1 MNEKYALVT
10 GSTKGIGKQIAE
22 DLLKKGCF
30 VILNYSKS
38 GADATKTKCEL
49 AKISKKF
56 TIIKAD
62 LSDLKA
68 INVLVKKIKS
78 LTNSLDYVILN
89 AGATERKSFEDI
101 KVEDWNKV
109 FNTNLAVPFFLI
121 QKLNKSIRKNGR
133 IIFIGSILGIVP
145 HSISIPYGVSKT
157 GVHMLTKY
165 LVKIFADRN
174 ITVNAVAPGFVDT
187 EWQKNKTSAQRKNI
201 ENKIALKR
209 FAEPEEISKTVM
221 HIIDS
226 GYINGQTVIIDGG
239 YDYE

>member
-1 MNEKYALVT
+1 MSEKYALVT

-22 DLLKKGCF
+22 DLLKKEYF

-38 GADATKTKCEL
+38 DSDAAKTKREL
-49 AKISKKF
+49 TKISKKF
-56 TIIKAD
+56 AIIKAD

-68 INVLVKKIKS
+68 INVLAKKIKFITAS
-78 LTNSLDYVILN
+78 IDYLVLN
-89 AGATERKSFEDI
+89 AGATERKPFEKLTI
-101 KVEDWNKV
+101 KDWNKV
-109 FNTNLAVPFFLI
+109 FNTNLTVPFFLI

-145 HSISIPYGVSKT
+145 HSVSIPYGISKA
-157 GVHMLTKY
+157 GAHILAKY

-187 EWQKNKTSAQRKNI
+187 QWQKNKTSAQRKNI

-221 HIIDS
+221 HIIDN
-226 GYINGQTVIIDGG
+226 GYINGQTIIIDGG
-239 YDYE
+239 YDYK